1 MKSYKKTLHPK
12 YINQKIL
19 LMRTFFKVRY
29 KHIENDIKEVLLK
42 RVIIFLSIMV
52 TCIAMFNRKITNRK
66 KNVFYI
72 VDENKCV
79 DLMVI
84 SC

>member
-1 MKSYKKTLHPK
+1 
-12 YINQKIL
+12 
-19 LMRTFFKVRY
+19 MRTFFKVRY
-29 KHIENDIKEVLLK
+29 KHIENDIKKVLLW
-42 RVIIFLSIMV
+42 RVIIFISIMV
-52 TCIAMFNRKITNRK
+52 TCIEMFNRKITNRK

-84 SC
+84 RC